1 MKNII
6 KLTCLLLTVCG
17 FAGCTG
23 NFDEY
28 NTDPYALYK
37 GDPAVLIPTMLD
49 AMMYVQQNDSQ
60 MVDQMVGSL
69 GGYFTLS
76 NRWGGQ
82 NFDTFNASDAW
93 NAHAVQHDVRGYLRQ
108 LLRHREIDQ
117 QVGPLLRDGPSGA
130 RRSDD
135 ARRRLLRPDPLQ
147 QGSRRLVL
155 CRVRLGGGCL
165 QAYHRGPRGRGD
177 HALCLCAGVSGVET
191 AG

>member
-93 NAHAVQHDVRGYLRQ
+93 YATPFCSLD
-108 LLRHREIDQ
+108 
-117 QVGPLLRDGPSGA
+117 
-130 RRSDD
+130 
-135 ARRRLLRPDPLQ
+135 
-147 QGSRRLVL
+147 SRTP
-155 CRVRLGGGCL
+155 
-165 QAYHRGPRGRGD
+165 A
-177 HALCLCAGVSGVET
+177 S
-191 AG
+191 